1 MSGAGLAEST
11 RTEQE
16 DSRPD
21 QLLRRQK
28 KTRLAV
34 VLLWLALLAEAVAFA
49 LIQPVWSRVDE
60 AQHFDFV
67 QSLAERGS
75 LPVEGKSFISP
86 TVVNISIQ
94 ANQWGWAPRGAMS
107 KPAVLDPSRWLIM
120 PAGLDKRNQE
130 KWVQRNLWHFNYEAM
145 QPPLYYAVNA
155 PLYAALPSDPL
166 IKLYGMRLLSALM
179 ASAMLPLTYLTAR
192 EAFPDSRLVMLGA
205 PVAML
210 LTQGYALNMSQVS
223 NDALA
228 VPLGAAALLLLLR
241 MVGRGLT
248 WKRSVVAGA
257 VIGAA
262 LLAKL
267 TSVFLLPVAAV
278 ALALLVVY
286 RREPLKRA
294 LIHGAI
300 VVAPVALLLAPW
312 MLRNISLYGDPAGA
326 SAARPLMAAFF
337 ASPFVSLQTLR
348 LNEILPTYWFGEP
361 IFPFAFWT
369 NAWFAVLPAMV
380 VAVTGLF
387 FYLAQGRRSQVR
399 DVQIRVMFLL
409 VAFVVGVAANLLMP
423 FGSGIG
429 GVPGRYLYPL
439 LPAGAFLLMF
449 GIDRLLRRERAR
461 FFSEL
466 MLVWMILWESLN
478 FLVYIRNR

>member
-1 MSGAGLAEST
+1 MSNASLAEVA
-11 RTEQE
+11 TEARAASKP
-16 DSRPD
+16 DPVSR
-21 QLLRRQK
+21 RRRS
-28 KTRLAV
+28 TRLAV
-34 VLLWLALLAEAVAFA
+34 MALWLALLAETAAFA

-67 QSLAERGS
+67 QALAEKGS

-86 TVVNISIQ
+86 TVVWMSVQ
-94 ANQWGWAPRGAMS
+94 ANQWGWTPAGTMS
-107 KPAVLDPSRWLIM
+107 TPAELDPSRWSTV
-120 PAGLDKRNQE
+120 PAGLDSRNQD

-145 QPPLYYAVNA
+145 QPPLYYVVNA
-155 PLYAALPSDPL
+155 PVYAALPSDPF
-166 IKLYGMRLLSALM
+166 IKLYGLRLLAALM
-179 ASAMLPLTYLTAR
+179 ASTMLPLTYLTAR

-205 PVAML
+205 PVVML
-210 LTQGYALNMSQVS
+210 LTQGYALNMSQIS

-241 MVGRGLT
+241 MVGRGLS
-248 WKRSVVAGA
+248 WKRSALAGA

-267 TSVFLLPVAAV
+267 TSLFLLPVALA
-278 ALALLVVY
+278 ALALLVIY

-294 LIHGAI
+294 LLHGA
-300 VVAPVALLLAPW
+300 VLLAPVAVMLAPW
-312 MLRNISLYGDPAGA
+312 TLRNIALYGDATGA
-326 SAARPLMAAFF
+326 SAARPLMSAFF
-337 ASPFVSLQTLR
+337 ASPLVSLQTLR
-348 LNEILPTYWFGEP
+348 LNELLPTYWFGEP

-369 NAWFAVLPAMV
+369 NAWIAVLPGMV
-380 VAVTGLF
+380 VAVAGLL
-387 FYLAQGRRSQVR
+387 FYLTQGRHGQVK
-399 DVQIRVMFLL
+399 DVQIRVMFVL
-409 VAFVVGVAANLLMP
+409 VAFVVGVAAILLMP

-449 GIDRLLRRERAR
+449 GIDRLLRRERAQ

-478 FLVYIRNR
+478 FLAYIRNR